1 MTWLLPGAG
10 VRLGA
15 GVGDALP
22 DGAGVG
28 VSVGAGV
35 GAGVSVGW
43 GTGVCVG
50 GGAGGAVGQPKRS
63 EPRPA
68 VQGGAVGGGAWVGC
82 GVGAAVGSGP
92 CVGTGVGDAVGGG
105 GDEGRGC
112 EDGCALE
119 VEPAVA
125 FGLEAGFELLA
136 ATSRVMTP
144 PGAPLGPAT
153 PSVTRKPNPRPPVSS
168 SVPIDR
174 RRARRGAPCR
184 STLPTPVR
192 CMPLTPFQLRRD
204 ALPALT
210 AGHVRTRGGSPG
222 RSGSPPLHTTAVV
235 GFSVI
240 PPSARGREP
249 AT

>member
-1 MTWLLPGAG
+1 VW
-10 VRLGA
+10 LGA

-22 DGAGVG
+22 
-28 VSVGAGV
+28 V
-35 GAGVSVGW
+35 GAGVSVGAAVGAGVSFATGVGW
-43 GTGVCVG
+43 GTGVAVG

-68 VQGGAVGGGAWVGC
+68 VHGGAVGGGACVGC
-82 GVGAAVGSGP
+82 GTGVA
-92 CVGTGVGDAVGGG
+92 VGTGVGAAVGGG
-105 GDEGRGC
+105 GDEGLGTD
-112 EDGCALE
+112 DGCGLE
-119 VEPAVA
+119 VEPAVGRA
-125 FGLEAGFELLA
+125 LDAGFELLA

-240 PPSARGREP
+240 PPRKRRGGGCGQAAP
-249 AT
+249 ASRIP